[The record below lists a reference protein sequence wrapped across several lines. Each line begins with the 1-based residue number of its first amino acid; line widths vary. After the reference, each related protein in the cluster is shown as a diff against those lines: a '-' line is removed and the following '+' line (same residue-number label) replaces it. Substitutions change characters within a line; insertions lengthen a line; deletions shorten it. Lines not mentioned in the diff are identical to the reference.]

1 MPLLECGRFVGD
13 PWQKLADDAALP
25 PDRCIVS
32 LSRLQQDEAV
42 RTAPH
47 LRLGVALPVDQ
58 PAEVLAPY
66 LDRLSLVAVNFPTF
80 RDGRGFTQARSL
92 REHLAF
98 SGEIRATGNV
108 LPDQYTFLLRC
119 GITTVETHDDADP
132 AAWQK
137 AADCFSFAYQP
148 SVLEEP
154 LLLGLRRTMRL
165 GIAVDRIIGPDPTTP
180 QNNVSNPE
188 S

>member
-1 MPLLECGRFVGD
+1 MPLLECGRIVRD
-13 PWQKLADDAALP
+13 PWQTLADDAPLP
-25 PDRCIVS
+25 PTPCIVS

-47 LRLGVALPVDQ
+47 PRLGVALPVDQ
-58 PAEVLAPY
+58 PAEVLAPC

-98 SGEIRATGNV
+98 SAEIRATGNI
-108 LPDQYTFLLRC
+108 LPDQYAFLLRC
-119 GITTVETHDDADP
+119 GITTVEIQDGADP

-137 AADCFSFAYQP
+137 AANCFSFAYQP

-154 LLLGLRRTMRL
+154 LVSGFRRVIGLGR
-165 GIAVDRIIGPDPTTP
+165 
-180 QNNVSNPE
+180 
-188 S
+188 

>member
-1 MPLLECGRFVGD
+1 MPLLECGRIVRD
-13 PWQKLADDAALP
+13 SWQKLADDAALP
-25 PDRCIVS
+25 SAPCILS

-80 RDGRGFTQARSL
+80 RDGRGFTLARSL

-98 SGEIRATGNV
+98 SGEIRATGNI
-108 LPDQYTFLLRC
+108 LPDQYAFLLRC
-119 GITTVETHDDADP
+119 GITTVEIKDGAGP
-132 AAWQK
+132 AAWQN
-137 AADCFSFAYQP
+137 AADRFSFTYQP

-154 LLLGLRRTMRL
+154 VLSGLRRTMRL
-165 GIAVDRIIGPDPTTP
+165 GLQRNTDSQLIG
-180 QNNVSNPE
+180 N
-188 S
+188 

>member
-1 MPLLECGRFVGD
+1 MPLLENGRIESD

-25 PDRCIVS
+25 SAPCILS

-47 LRLGVALPVDQ
+47 LRLGVALPVGQ

-66 LDRLSLVAVNFPTF
+66 LDRLSLVAVDFPTF
-80 RDGRGFTQARSL
+80 RDGRGFTQARTL
-92 REHLAF
+92 RERLAF
-98 SGEIRATGNV
+98 SGEIRATGNI
-108 LPDQYTFLLRC
+108 LPDQFAFLLRC
-119 GITTVETHDDADP
+119 GITTVETQDGADP

-137 AADCFSFAYQP
+137 AADRFCFGYQP

-154 LLLGLRRTMRL
+154 VLSGLRRTIRL
-165 GIAVDRIIGPDPTTP
+165 GVPRNTLSQLIGK
-180 QNNVSNPE
+180 
-188 S
+188 

>member
-1 MPLLECGRFVGD
+1 MPLLENGRIESD

-25 PDRCIVS
+25 SAPCILS

-92 REHLAF
+92 RERLAF
-98 SGEIRATGNV
+98 SAEIRATGNI
-108 LPDQYTFLLRC
+108 LPDQYAFLLRC
-119 GITTVETHDDADP
+119 GITTVEIQDGADP

-137 AADCFSFAYQP
+137 AADYFGFGYQP
-148 SVLEEP
+148 SILEEP
-154 LLLGLRRTMRL
+154 VLSGLRRTIRRGEPRNTQSQL
-165 GIAVDRIIGPDPTTP
+165 VGK
-180 QNNVSNPE
+180 
-188 S
+188 

>member
-1 MPLLECGRFVGD
+1 MPLLECGRIVSD

-25 PDRCIVS
+25 AVPCILN

-42 RTAPH
+42 RAAPH
-47 LRLGVALPVDQ
+47 LLLGVALPVDQ

-66 LDRLSLVAVNFPTF
+66 LARLSLVVVNFPTS
-80 RDGRGFTQARSL
+80 RDGRGFTQVRSL

-98 SGEIRATGNV
+98 SGEIRATGNI
-108 LPDQYTFLLRC
+108 LPDQYAFLLRC
-119 GITTVETHDDADP
+119 GITTVETPDGTDP

-137 AADCFSFAYQP
+137 AADRFSFAYQP

-154 LLLGLRRTMRL
+154 VLSGLRRTIRF
-165 GIAVDRIIGPDPTTP
+165 GVPRNT
-180 QNNVSNPE
+180 
-188 S
+188 